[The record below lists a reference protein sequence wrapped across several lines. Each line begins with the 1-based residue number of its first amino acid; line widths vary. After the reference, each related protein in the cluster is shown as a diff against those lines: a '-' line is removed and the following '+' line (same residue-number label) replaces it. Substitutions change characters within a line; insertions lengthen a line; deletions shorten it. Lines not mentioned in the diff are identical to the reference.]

1 MKPSVAVIVG
11 AVAAGAALAP
21 LAGCATLS
29 PQEQDQLRAQVG
41 SLQSRVAALNSQVE
55 ELRTR
60 QQSLEERAWEHGA
73 RPAPTVASAAEA
85 VSDVPASHRVLT
97 GKEIQLALQHAGVYH
112 GPMDGKLGP
121 QTRVAIKVFQSAH
134 HLKADGVAGTRTMIA
149 LQAYLAAPE
158 SKEPAAAP

>member
-1 MKPSVAVIVG
+1 MKPLIAVVGGLIASVVLV
-11 AVAAGAALAP
+11 
-21 LAGCATLS
+21 GCATTN

-41 SLQSRVAALNSQVE
+41 GLQSRVAALNSQVE

-73 RPAPTVASAAEA
+73 RPVSTTAAASSSETGPEAPV
-85 VSDVPASHRVLT
+85 SHRVLT
-97 GKEIQLALQHAGVYH
+97 GKEIQLALHHAGVYH

-134 HLKADGVAGTRTMIA
+134 HLKADGVAGTKTMIA
-149 LQAYLAAPE
+149 LQSYLAAPE
-158 SKEPAAAP
+158 SASKEPAGAP